1 MSSGDKCAPRLTPKS
16 ELGRRCVGTELDA
29 KYVGYQCA
37 DGYYGSSI
45 DMPTALHPQTI
56 MAVKFADATLP
67 VRCGYPFKLRIP
79 TKLGFKNPKRVTR
92 LYYNWF
98 GGS

>member
-37 DGYYGSSI
+37 DGYYGSI
-45 DMPTALHPQTI
+45 DTHSPHPPTI
-56 MAVKFADATLP
+56 MAVKFAAATFP
-67 VRCGYPFKLRIP
+67 VKCGCYPQFS
-79 TKLGFKNPKRVTR
+79 
-92 LYYNWF
+92 
-98 GGS
+98 GS